1 MNSNS
6 GTSNPGRFNPDLAE
20 PDPAHPRGAH
30 PGGTNPGGAGPGG
43 ADPGG
48 AGPGGAGPGGAN
60 PGGVNHQSTTLLT
73 RLTAPVREFWGAL
86 RNTPEAFRL
95 VWAASRKAAV
105 LGGLLTLLA
114 AVLPAAQAWVGK
126 LIIDAI
132 LEAVA
137 LKLASGAGLGHVAP
151 YLVLE
156 LGLILTGSVIS
167 QVRSLSDRVLQSQ
180 LTNHI
185 NSQIIH
191 KAISLDLQF
200 FEDPVFYD
208 TLQNARRQADTS
220 ALNIVN
226 ATLQMAQQV
235 ITLISL
241 IVLLLR
247 FSPWLAVIVFV
258 AAVPA
263 FLSQSQYAERA
274 FRATTRRAPEAR
286 LLNYL
291 ESLLTGNEAVKEIKL
306 FGLGESLLK
315 RYQTLFTQFYLEDRA
330 IAERRTAAGL
340 AWGMLSNLVYYG
352 SYAWIVLRTV
362 AGLITLGDMTM
373 FLSIFRQSQGSIRA
387 LLDSLNRLYESNL
400 FLDNLIRY
408 LKIEPMLRAPA
419 HGLAA
424 PAPIRQGIE
433 FRDVSFRYPGSDG
446 FVLRHL
452 NLHIQPGER
461 IALVGLN
468 GAGKTTLIKLLTR
481 LYDPTE
487 GSVLLDGVD
496 LREYD
501 LTSLHQRFGVIF
513 QDFVRYQFTVRENI
527 GFGQVDA
534 LDDLDRIH
542 AAAERGGAAAIIRDL
557 PREFDTVL
565 GRRWEKGLDLSGGQ
579 WQKIALARAFM
590 REAEVM
596 VLDEPTAALD
606 AEAEY
611 EVFQRFG
618 ELMAG
623 RIAVLISHR
632 FSTVRMA
639 DRIVVLSA
647 GRIVELGSHAELI
660 KSDGHYARLF
670 NLQAEGYR

>member
-1 MNSNS
+1 M
-6 GTSNPGRFNPDLAE
+6 LVA
-20 PDPAHPRGAH
+20 
-30 PGGTNPGGAGPGG
+30 
-43 ADPGG
+43 
-48 AGPGGAGPGGAN
+48 
-60 PGGVNHQSTTLLT
+60 
-73 RLTAPVREFWGAL
+73 AL
-86 RNTPEAFRL
+86 
-95 VWAASRKAAV
+95 
-105 LGGLLTLLA
+105 
-114 AVLPAAQAWVGK
+114 LPAAQAWVGK

-132 LEAVA
+132 VSATRQGMEPV
-137 LKLASGAGLGHVAP
+137 AGLRFVLP
-151 YLVLE
+151 YLALE
-156 LGLILTGSVIS
+156 FALLLISSTAS
-167 QVRSLSDRVLQSQ
+167 QMRSLLDRILQSQ
-180 LTNHI
+180 LTNHV
-185 NSQIIH
+185 NSLIIR

-200 FEDPVFYD
+200 FEDPIFYD
-208 TLQNARRQADTS
+208 MLQNARRQADTS

-226 ATLQMAQQV
+226 SSLQMIQQV

-241 IVLLLR
+241 VVLIVR

-258 AAVPA
+258 SAIPA

-274 FRATTRRAPEAR
+274 FRAISRRAPEAR

-291 ESLLTGNEAVKEIKL
+291 EMLLTGNDTIKEVKL
-306 FGLGESLLK
+306 FGLGQPLLR
-315 RYQTLFTQFYLEDRA
+315 RYQELFTQFYLEDRA
-330 IAERRTAAGL
+330 IAERRTLAGL
-340 AWGMLSNLVYYG
+340 GWGLLSNLAYYG

-373 FLSIFRQSQGSIRA
+373 FLGIFRQSQNSIRG

-400 FLDNLIRY
+400 FLDNLMAY
-408 LKIEPMLRAPA
+408 LKLQPLLTTPA
-419 HGLAA
+419 DGLTA
-424 PAPIRQGIE
+424 PAPIAHGIE
-433 FRDVSFRYPGSDG
+433 FRHVSFRYPGSDAD
-446 FVLRHL
+446 VLRDI
-452 NLHIQPGER
+452 NLHIRPGER

-487 GSVLLDGVD
+487 GEVLLDGVD
-496 LREYD
+496 LRAYD

-534 LDDLDRIH
+534 LDDRARIQV
-542 AAAERGGAAAIIRDL
+542 AADRGGASSIIENL
-557 PREFDTVL
+557 PQGYETML
-565 GRRWEKGLDLSGGQ
+565 GRRWEKGQELSGGQ

-590 REAEVM
+590 RKAEVL
-596 VLDEPTAALD
+596 VLDEPTSALD

-611 EVFQRFG
+611 EVFRRFG
-618 ELMAG
+618 ELMEG

-647 GRIVELGSHAELI
+647 GKIIELGSHAELI
-660 KSDGHYARLF
+660 QLDGAYARLF